1 MTKKIVASAGI
12 LAAITALITGAATY
26 ASLSTRTESVINSFQ
41 GACVNIG
48 VVEKNNTGDVL
59 VLEDEGTD
67 DNGVYGENNSN
78 NINIY
83 EKISEDER
91 TAAKEVSVKNITS
104 ENYPTTDT
112 CVRVR
117 LVPMLVYDDNE
128 VTRKAGVAGQTVP
141 ADLRNNVEYVLSDG
155 VDVIADL
162 SEININAADK
172 RCVYNENE
180 TGDVND
186 RYYYYMAPLAPDE
199 VSSCL
204 LKAVTYKGA
213 LPADT
218 HFELRVLAE
227 GIARV
232 QLEYV
237 R

>member
-1 MTKKIVASAGI
+1 M
-12 LAAITALITGAATY
+12 LLIKGGY
-26 ASLSTRTESVINSFQ
+26 I
-41 GACVNIG
+41 
-48 VVEKNNTGDVL
+48 
-59 VLEDEGTD
+59 
-67 DNGVYGENNSN
+67 
-78 NINIY
+78 
-83 EKISEDER
+83 
-91 TAAKEVSVKNITS
+91 
-104 ENYPTTDT
+104 
-112 CVRVR
+112 
-117 LVPMLVYDDNE
+117 
-128 VTRKAGVAGQTVP
+128 
-141 ADLRNNVEYVLSDG
+141 
-155 VDVIADL
+155 
-162 SEININAADK
+162 
-172 RCVYNENE
+172 NE

>member
-83 EKISEDER
+83 KKISEDER

-128 VTRKAGVAGQTVP
+128 VTRKAGVAG
-141 ADLRNNVEYVLSDG
+141 

-172 RCVYNENE
+172 RWVYKENE

>member
-26 ASLSTRTESVINSFQ
+26 ASLSTRTES
-41 GACVNIG
+41 
-48 VVEKNNTGDVL
+48 
-59 VLEDEGTD
+59 
-67 DNGVYGENNSN
+67 
-78 NINIY
+78 
-83 EKISEDER
+83 
-91 TAAKEVSVKNITS
+91 
-104 ENYPTTDT
+104 
-112 CVRVR
+112 VR

-172 RCVYNENE
+172 RWVYKENE